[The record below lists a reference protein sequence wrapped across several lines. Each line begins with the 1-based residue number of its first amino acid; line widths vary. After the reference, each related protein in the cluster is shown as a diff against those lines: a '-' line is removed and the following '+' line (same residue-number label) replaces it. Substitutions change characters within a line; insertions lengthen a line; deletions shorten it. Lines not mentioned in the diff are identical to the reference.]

1 MTLREAQ
8 DIKDKLLFKRMK
20 RKAYFNAFVR
30 PVLYYLPI
38 LLLAITTQ
46 FRNPIIVFI
55 FGVSTLSFAILY
67 PIILSQSNSY
77 NFMSD
82 ATDAL
87 IAKHKEKEEAK
98 KLKQLE
104 RVADTVIFQHESKA
118 KIEVLKKEIE
128 RLKTIGGADV

>member
-1 MTLREAQ
+1 MTLQEAQ
-8 DIKDKLLFKRMK
+8 DIKDKLLYKRMK

-38 LLLAITTQ
+38 LLLAITTK

-55 FGVSTLSFAILY
+55 FGGSTLSFAILY
-67 PIILSQSNSY
+67 LIIFSQIASY

-87 IAKHKEKEEAK
+87 IARHKEKEEAK

-104 RVADTVIFQHESKA
+104 RVADTVIFQHQTKD

-128 RLKTIGGADV
+128 RLKTIGGSNV